1 MFRFSLA
8 ATGLLCAA
16 ASAQS
21 FSYPNFSSTAQLNL
35 LGNSIQ
41 AGNAVRL
48 TANASN
54 QTGWLWRNT
63 AVPILSGFDTT
74 FTFRILPPSFG
85 TKAEGFAMVIHNDPN
100 GANATGGTV
109 WGMGYGSGANNSQG
123 IRNSIAIEFDT
134 YQDPF
139 LNDSSANELTIHTRG
154 VLGNNENENSSIGRV
169 TPPGNFVN
177 GQVHTARI
185 VYVPGLIEVYVDNMA
200 APILTRAYDLVTG
213 GTYQSGSPVGGIGA
227 VGGTGFAGFC
237 ATTGAGSLTE
247 QVDILSWDWASTPP
261 VDPCYAGT
269 LGQSTLTIDGNDG
282 GFFRRVEIA
291 THQPFA
297 IGVANPPAFGVGA
310 PYILVGSLLAQ
321 PGAPGTSLSF
331 GNACFPMVPLSPAEL
346 LLANTFSVS
355 SGLLPALPTPHT
367 INIPSSII
375 TFPLEMTMQA
385 VTFDSASPLTLGLTN
400 AVELVVLPVGPPS
413 ISNVSPL
420 SAAANAVVTIVGA
433 GFVPGLTL
441 TLGGAPLAPTSVS
454 ATEVTFSFPAGTP
467 CDSTLVLTNPDGQ
480 SQSSML
486 NPTPI
491 VTNTILGQGSS
502 AGGAVFIIQG
512 AGFALGSVV
521 TIGGAPATVLS
532 AGAAVLTV
540 NTPPGTPGVAPVI
553 ITTPGGCATSTTYTY
568 L

>member
-213 GTYQSGSPVGGIGA
+213 GTYQNGSAVGGIGA

-269 LGQSTLTIDGNDG
+269 LGQSTLTIDGSDG

-297 IGVANPPAFGVGA
+297 IGVANPPSFGVGA

-331 GNACFPMVPLSPAEL
+331 GDACFPMVPLSPAEL

-400 AVELVVLPVGPPS
+400 AVELAVLPVGPPS
-413 ISNVSPL
+413 ISNISPL
-420 SAAANAVVTIVGA
+420 SATANAVVTIVGA

-512 AGFALGSVV
+512 AGFALGTVV

-553 ITTPGGCATSTTYTY
+553 ITTAGGCTTSTTYTY

>member
-1 MFRFSLA
+1 MLRSSLA

-16 ASAQS
+16 VSAQS

-35 LGNSIQ
+35 LGSSIQ

-63 AVPILSGFDTT
+63 AMPILSGFDTT
-74 FTFRILPPSFG
+74 FTFRILPPPAG
-85 TKAEGFAMVIHNDPN
+85 IKAEGFALVIQDDPS

-109 WGMGYGSGANNSQG
+109 WGMGYGSGANGSAG

-154 VLGNNENENSSIGRV
+154 ALGNHENENWSIGRV

-185 VYVPGLIEVYVDNMA
+185 VYIPGTIQVYVDNMA
-200 APILTRAYDLVTG
+200 TPVLTRSYDLVTG
-213 GTYQSGSPVGGIGA
+213 GTYQSGNPVGGLGV

-261 VDPCYAGT
+261 TDPCYAGT
-269 LGQSTLTIDGNDG
+269 LGQSTLTIDGSDG

-297 IGVANPPAFGVGA
+297 IGVANPPSFGAGA
-310 PYILVGSLLAQ
+310 HYILVGSLLAQ
-321 PGAPGTSLSF
+321 PGAPGTGLSF
-331 GNACFPMVPLSPAEL
+331 GNACFPMLPLGPAEL

-355 SGLLPALPTPHT
+355 TGLLPALPTPYT
-367 INIPSSII
+367 MNIPSSII

-400 AVELVVLPVGPPS
+400 AVELAVLQVGPPM
-413 ISNVSPL
+413 ISSVLPL
-420 SAAANAVVTIVGA
+420 SAAANVSITIAGD

-441 TLGGAPLAPTSVS
+441 TLAGAPIAPTSVS
-454 ATEVTFSFPAGTP
+454 AEQVTFLFPASTL
-467 CDSTLVLTNPDGQ
+467 CDSMLLLTNPDGQ
-480 SQSSML
+480 SQSWML

-491 VTNTILGQGSS
+491 VTNTVLGQGSS
-502 AGGAVFIIQG
+502 AGGAIFIVQG
-512 AGFALGSVV
+512 TGFAPGTMA
-521 TIGGAPATVLS
+521 TIGGAAATVLS
-532 AGAAVLTV
+532 ASAAVLTIS
-540 NTPPGTPGVAPVI
+540 TPSGTPGVAPVVL
-553 ITTPGGCATSTTYTY
+553 TTPGGCTASTTYTY